1 MIVEKLKN
9 APVKLKKR
17 NIPKFILRPV
27 PLFLYQPALKRIAHH
42 IAGKYPEIFSRLGNV
57 AGKKFMINP
66 TNMPFVLLLEPNPN
80 RLRLR
85 AYKNADALEY
95 DAGITGSLL
104 TLLNM
109 VDGKIDGDAIFFT
122 RDLKI
127 EGDTEAVV
135 TLRNA
140 LDNLDCSIADEIAS
154 VYGKLGIFIL
164 GKLRSIEIKK
174 D

>member
-9 APVKLKKR
+9 VPVKLKKR

-42 IAGKYPEIFSRLGNV
+42 IAGKYPEVFSRLGNV
-57 AGKKFMINP
+57 SNKKFMINP

-85 AYKNADALEY
+85 AYRNTDALKY

-122 RDLKI
+122 RNLKI
-127 EGDTEAVV
+127 EGNTEAVV

-140 LDNLDCSIADEIAS
+140 LDNLDCSIADEIANI
-154 VYGKLGIFIL
+154 YGKAGVFL
-164 GKLRSIEIKK
+164 LRQLRNIKIEK